1 MSPTPRLAVVAVVF
15 GLAAGGLFAQ
25 DNDKPALHKPRRK
38 ETRKDLDRR
47 EALRLYALGAM
58 QERKSLLVEAVR
70 SYEAAKRLDPESAAV
85 LRALIPL
92 YLALERVEDAFSAC
106 KLVLKLDP

>member
-25 DNDKPALHKPRRK
+25 DNDKPALHKPK
-38 ETRKDLDRR
+38 HPETRKDLDRR
-47 EALRLYALGAM
+47 EALRLYALGAR
-58 QERKSLLVEAVR
+58 QERKSLLVEAAR
-70 SYEAAKRLDPESAAV
+70 SYEAAKRLDPDSAAI

-92 YLALERVEDAFSAC
+92 YFALERVDDALASC
-106 KLVLKLDP
+106 KQVLKL